1 MDSKISLLE
10 KLTKLTGAMYLS
22 NLKTMAQA
30 TIRTELH
37 DIDPKKY
44 TLFQWKDAAKY
55 LTGNDVDLDTV
66 KGIYEYLLTYQH
78 EYFIKRE

>member
-1 MDSKISLLE
+1 MKDSKISLLE

-22 NLKTMAQA
+22 DLKTMAYA

-37 DIDPKKY
+37 DIDPQKY

-55 LTGNDVDLDTV
+55 LTGNDVALDTV
-66 KGIYEYLLTYQH
+66 KGIYEYLLTY
-78 EYFIKRE
+78 

>member
-22 NLKTMAQA
+22 DLKTMAYA

-37 DIDPKKY
+37 DIDPKK
-44 TLFQWKDAAKY
+44 
-55 LTGNDVDLDTV
+55 
-66 KGIYEYLLTYQH
+66 IYSVSVEGCSKV
-78 EYFIKRE
+78 FNW